1 MDAVIFWIVMYFGTG
16 FLVGV
21 IGGAVSIW
29 EKWRQGDDVLLSD
42 IIDLVGALMVCLFV
56 WPAVIWMVIVDVTKS
71 KFKLNKNSV
80 VLKGSRSA
88 KTHRALM
95 ED

>member
-1 MDAVIFWIVMYFGTG
+1 MDAVVFWILMYFGTG

-29 EKWRQGDDVLLSD
+29 EKWRQGEDVLLNELV
-42 IIDLVGALMVCLFV
+42 DLVGALMVCLLL
-56 WPAVIWMVIVDVTKS
+56 WPAVIWMVLVDLLKT